1 MFKMT
6 TPALLFGKILEILAN
21 KPRKASVVMDTDAK
35 DDWKTHRKLRKVLAE
50 LVGARTSVLEF
61 EIIGGNRV
69 NPTVL
74 LALHDLL
81 RNRPSSV
88 KLRILVSTNLFDGIL
103 LLPLLA
109 DELEIRKDAWFQF
122 AMADVILSKMD
133 DSEKDGEGWKP
144 ISRNSRVGTI
154 KEPSGITDHRKVC
167 AILGEYLP
175 LAEFKG
181 KRLPLQKTLE
191 EHHLLP
197 DTARDQSLRDLF
209 LGAPSEP
216 LKS

>member
-1 MFKMT
+1 MFTMT
-6 TPALLFGKILEILAN
+6 TPALLFGKILKILAK

-61 EIIGGNRV
+61 EIIGSNRV

-88 KLRILVSTNLFDGIL
+88 KLRILVSTNLFDGTL

-109 DELEIRKDAWFQF
+109 DELEIRKDAWFQI
-122 AMADVILSKMD
+122 AMVDEILSRMD
-133 DSEKDGEGWKP
+133 EMEKDGEEW
-144 ISRNSRVGTI
+144 NSGTRRSSVGTV
-154 KEPSGITDHRKVC
+154 KEPSGISDHRRVC
-167 AILGEYLP
+167 AILGESLP

-181 KRLPLQKTLE
+181 KRLPLQEILAE
-191 EHHLLP
+191 FGLLK
-197 DTARDQSLRDLF
+197 DAARDEALARLF
-209 LGAPSEP
+209 SR
-216 LKS
+216 

>member
-1 MFKMT
+1 MFTMT
-6 TPALLFGKILEILAN
+6 TPALLFGKILEILAK
-21 KPRKASVVMDTDAK
+21 KPRKALVVMDTDAK

-50 LVGARTSVLEF
+50 LVGAQTSVLEF

-88 KLRILVSTNLFDGIL
+88 KLRILVSTNLFDGTL

-109 DELEIRKDAWFQF
+109 DELEIRKDAWFQI
-122 AMADVILSKMD
+122 AMVDEILSRLD
-133 DSEKDGEGWKP
+133 EVEKDGEGWK
-144 ISRNSRVGTI
+144 SGTRRSRVGTV
-154 KEPSGITDHRKVC
+154 KEPSGITDHRSVC
-167 AILGEYLP
+167 AILNESLP

-181 KRLPLQKTLE
+181 KRLPLQEILAE
-191 EHHLLP
+191 FGLLP
-197 DTARDQSLRDLF
+197 DQARDAELSSLF
-209 LGAPSEP
+209 SAH
-216 LKS
+216 KTTI